1 MTYRSAIGIDIGGTR
16 IRAARISPAGEI
28 LATVAT
34 RTQSQS
40 PELVPGQ
47 IVELVRSLDAPG
59 IAGIGIGVP
68 GRVDANTGEVLSGG
82 FVDLSGLDLLGEMA
96 TIPIVVDNDA
106 NMAMRAEAAVG
117 AAAGARTA
125 VLFTIGTGIGG
136 SIIVDGAMLKGHRT
150 AGQLGHIAIDG
161 KGRACVCGRHGCVE
175 TTSSGTALARHI
187 DEIGLPPDTT
197 VETLLDEAARGD
209 GRASRVLEAW
219 AKPMR
224 LAIDTMA
231 AIVDPELVVLGGGL
245 GHAMHQALAAFPATA
260 PWYQC
265 TVVGA
270 ALGDR
275 AGVIGAG
282 LAALERSPLR

>member
-1 MTYRSAIGIDIGGTR
+1 MTDRSAIGIDIGGTR

-59 IAGIGIGVP
+59 VAGIGIGVP

-136 SIIVDGAMLKGHRT
+136 SIIVDGAMLKGHRHGGPARPHRHRRKRPRLRLRAT
-150 AGQLGHIAIDG
+150 RLRRDHEFGHGAGAPHRRDRSA
-161 KGRACVCGRHGCVE
+161 
-175 TTSSGTALARHI
+175 ARH
-187 DEIGLPPDTT
+187 DGGD
-197 VETLLDEAARGD
+197 AARRGGTRRWPGQPCSGSLGQADAACHRHDGGD
-209 GRASRVLEAW
+209 RRSGAGRPRRWAW
-219 AKPMR
+219 ACDASGAGGVPGNG
-224 LAIDTMA
+224 A
-231 AIVDPELVVLGGGL
+231 VVSMHGGG
-245 GHAMHQALAAFPATA
+245 
-260 PWYQC
+260 
-265 TVVGA
+265 
-270 ALGDR
+270 R
-275 AGVIGAG
+275 SAGRPRRRHWRGAG
-282 LAALERSPLR
+282 ALERSPLR